1 MFKKLLEGFVRKAK
15 PYLPFRCKRFL
26 KRTVL
31 KLSKTQNSSLLK
43 HGLVDEKKLARQD
56 YLNIIYTTCANV
68 LIVIVDQVSA
78 EQLSVH
84 CASLSTWSEKGWRV
98 FVLANSQEV
107 AGYRID
113 DCVNESCYFGSINL
127 QQETPLKLFCDD
139 FSILCPL
146 LLNGSQ
152 GKVDAVAG
160 VLALDEKISA
170 LNEFEKIIG
179 HYCPKVSVVLL
190 SYEGL
195 HLIQDCLYSIEKIGC
210 YPNLDLIIVD
220 NGSSQPVKEFL
231 RSYKARFPKIKLILH
246 PENTGFAKGT
256 NLGLAQA
263 EGEYIILLN
272 NDTFVTR
279 GWIQVMLAHF
289 RQSPKLGLL
298 GPVTNSIANEAKIK
312 IHYKDML
319 DMQEKAFVYTQG
331 HQELLSTK
339 MLAFFCTMMPKAV
352 LDECG
357 LLSEEYS
364 LGMFEDDDYCK
375 RALKAGYEI
384 AIAKDVFVHHYES
397 ASMSKNKWKVQED
410 LLERN
415 LQVFEGRWGP
425 WEDHFKSRNK

>member
-1 MFKKLLEGFVRKAK
+1 MFNKLLESFVRKAK
-15 PYLPFRCKRFL
+15 PYLPFKCKRFL

-31 KLSKTQNSSLLK
+31 KFSKTQNNPLLK
-43 HGLVDEKKLARQD
+43 HGLVAEKNLNRQD
-56 YLNIIYTTCANV
+56 YLNVVYTTSANV
-68 LIVIVDQVSA
+68 LVVILDQA
-78 EQLSVH
+78 TAKQLSTH
-84 CASLSTWSEKGWRV
+84 CLSLSSWTEKGWRV
-98 FVLANSQEV
+98 FVFAESQEV
-107 AGYRID
+107 ATYSID
-113 DCVNESCYFGSINL
+113 GCINASCYFGWINL
-127 QQETPLKLFCDD
+127 QQDTPVKLFCED

-146 LLNGSQ
+146 LLNDSQ
-152 GKVDAVAG
+152 RKIDAVAG
-160 VLALDEKISA
+160 VLELDEKVSA
-170 LNEFEKIIG
+170 LVDFETIIG
-179 HYCPKVSVVLL
+179 RYCPKVSVVLL

-210 YPNLDLIIVD
+210 YPNMDLIIVD
-220 NGSSQPVKEFL
+220 NGSSQPVKDFL

-263 EGEYIILLN
+263 EGDYVVLLN

-279 GWIQVMLAHF
+279 GWLQAMLTHF
-289 RQSPKLGLL
+289 RDNPKLGLL

-312 IHYKDML
+312 IHYTDML
-319 DMQEKAFVYTQG
+319 DMQEKAFAYTQAN
-331 HQELLSTK
+331 QELLSTK

-352 LDECG
+352 LDQCG

-415 LQVFEGRWGP
+415 LQIFEGHWGA
-425 WEDHFKSRNK
+425 WKDHYKN